1 MAWVAAAIVG
11 GAVVSGI
18 FANKAAKKQSKAT
31 QKGIDA
37 QNALLGP
44 YSEAGA
50 AGLPGVQSF
59 VDQGANFADTQAF
72 KDITNSAKA
81 GGQFASG
88 NRATALTDYYATN
101 FRPQRLNELMQLP
114 SLGGATAGGQA
125 SNLGNLYNTQGSA
138 QAGGVLGVGNAIN
151 SGINSLAFLNQYNQ
165 SAGLTGGQGL
175 TNTGGAVQPGQH
187 GFGGFG

>member
-1 MAWVAAAIVG
+1 MPTAAAIVG
-11 GAVVSGI
+11 GAAISGI

-37 QNALLGP
+37 QERLLGP
-44 YSEAGA
+44 FSEAGA

-59 VDQGANFADTQAF
+59 VDNGANFADTQAF

-101 FRPQRLNELMQLP
+101 FRPQRLSELLSLP
-114 SLGGATAGGQA
+114 TIGANASAGQA
-125 SNLGNLYNTQGSA
+125 SNLGNLFNTQGSA

-151 SGINSLAFLNQYNQ
+151 SGINSLAFLNQFNQ
-165 SAGLTGGQGL
+165 GQGL
-175 TNTGGAVQPGQH
+175 TNPAGAVQPGQH